1 MPALTG
7 IHFLLLCT
15 IVLPAMVH
23 SLRLLPVHMAYG
35 AAERGLQPRPPRR
48 DRAIA
53 PSPRLLGAA
62 GCCGNVRGENVV
74 MSSST
79 NVPSGLSLAGHGHAV
94 VSTSILAAAVLH
106 VAHPCSARA
115 FPASGSQWGD
125 VTVVRTVDEQPRMAA
140 RFPLAFTEEDFGEED
155 EFDSARMK
163 QPAQAASAAPAE
175 GQADTTGVLTD
186 DTTQDA
192 LLAPQKEPEIKL
204 SLTEKCF
211 AAAFLGIA
219 VGLPCVLCWVRSSPE
234 VWDDA
239 QGGGSGANSA
249 GGSPK
254 A

>member
-1 MPALTG
+1 MPAWRG
-7 IHFLLLCT
+7 IYFLLLCT
-15 IVLPAMVH
+15 SGLPGMVH
-23 SLRLLPVHMAYG
+23 SLRLLPVHMAHG
-35 AAERGLQPRPPRR
+35 AAERGLLPRLPHR

-53 PSPRLLGAA
+53 PSTRLVGAA
-62 GCCGNVRGENVV
+62 AHCANVRGDNVV

-79 NVPSGLSLAGHGHAV
+79 SLPPGLSLAGHGHAV

-106 VAHPCSARA
+106 VAHPCSAKA

-125 VTVVRTVDEQPRMAA
+125 VAVIRTVDEQPRMAA

-186 DTTQDA
+186 DMTQDA

-249 GGSPK
+249 GASPK